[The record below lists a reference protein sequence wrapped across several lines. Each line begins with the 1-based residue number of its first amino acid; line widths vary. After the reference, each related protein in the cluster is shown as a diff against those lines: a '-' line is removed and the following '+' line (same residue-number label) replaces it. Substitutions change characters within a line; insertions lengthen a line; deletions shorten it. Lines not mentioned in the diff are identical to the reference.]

1 MVKGLNKCGKQGKLP
16 DWYLGQPLVLAAHSE
31 VTVAYMSMWWAM
43 TDFCR
48 LQLAAESQMSS
59 KAGHSEALRLPS
71 DLQEYF
77 AGRLDEI
84 PNLVI
89 LATILLIHSYHL
101 GQLHEIII

>member
-1 MVKGLNKCGKQGKLP
+1 M
-16 DWYLGQPLVLAAHSE
+16 A
-31 VTVAYMSMWWAM
+31 TWWVM

-48 LQLAAESQMSS
+48 TQMAAKSQMGPNT
-59 KAGHSEALRLPS
+59 GHSEALRLPS